1 MCEGFEGL
9 EDLSWRW
16 AREAL
21 LLLRT
26 TQPLDLLLNDN
37 SWHDGEGDDDDD
49 DDSYHNNRGVALL
62 LNDNSCHLFLG
73 VTTCPGA
80 SHKSWSGWP
89 QACSPQAL
97 SPIQQQVWVLVV
109 KEIITTWCGV
119 CTTYG
124 KVFCVFWYSTTAR
137 ERETKKRN
145 KILYCFIKNSKC
157 WIRLGQG

>member
-9 EDLSWRW
+9 EDLSWRRAW
-16 AREAL
+16 EAL

-49 DDSYHNNRGVALL
+49 DSDHNNRGVALL

-73 VTTCPGA
+73 VTTCPGT
-80 SHKSWSGWP
+80 SHKSWAGWP
-89 QACSPQAL
+89 QACWPQAL

-109 KEIITTWCGV
+109 KTKYNNLVWCFRHIWKNLLRVLIFHNYKG
-119 CTTYG
+119 TR
-124 KVFCVFWYSTTAR
+124 KQ
-137 ERETKKRN
+137 ETKQN
-145 KILYCFIKNSKC
+145 IVVF
-157 WIRLGQG
+157 